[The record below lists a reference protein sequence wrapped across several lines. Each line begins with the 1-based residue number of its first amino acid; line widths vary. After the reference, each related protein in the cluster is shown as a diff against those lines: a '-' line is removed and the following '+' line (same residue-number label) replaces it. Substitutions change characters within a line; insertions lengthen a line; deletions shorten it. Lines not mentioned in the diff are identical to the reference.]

1 MIMKKLALAVG
12 ATVALG
18 SATLAHAGYLETAT
32 NFRANWEF
40 SGFRNADGT
49 PQTDGTVTLNF
60 TKVSGVLE
68 FNIPPPGVWFAER
81 KGTFAWDYNGVPTP
95 VSPLGAGMVAACAGL
110 GFPGYD
116 ACTFTPTFVPV
127 GAAKGSY
134 TDVTGTHF
142 VYDWNTNKWTSDG
155 VSYSGGDFTAS
166 GSGLLLLL
174 GAALGPGG
182 GVIAG
187 FLGSGTVAVKHAFGD
202 DTWSLTLTESD
213 GLNLEATLY
222 GLDNGSII
230 APPFPPGNK
239 DGLINGLVFA
249 NGEVHIPE
257 PGSLALMSVALVG
270 LAARRRKAG

>member
-1 MIMKKLALAVG
+1 MIKKLVLAVG

-18 SATLAHAGYLETAT
+18 GASVAHAGYLETAT

-40 SGFRNADGT
+40 SDFGNADG
-49 PQTDGTVTLNF
+49 VVKLNF

-68 FNIPPPGVWFAER
+68 FNIPPPGAWFAER
-81 KGTFAWDYNGVPTP
+81 KGTYAWDYNGVA
-95 VSPLGAGMVAACAGL
+95 VASPSPPMAAACATL
-110 GFPGYD
+110 GFAGYD
-116 ACTFTPTFVPV
+116 ACTFSSTFKPA
-127 GAAKGSY
+127 GAATGSY
-134 TDVTGTHF
+134 TDITGTHF
-142 VYDWNTNKWTSDG
+142 VYDWNANKWTSDG

-187 FLGSGTVAVKHAFGD
+187 FLGSGTVAVEHTFGD

-213 GLNLEATLY
+213 GLNLESTLY

-249 NGEVHIPE
+249 NGAVHIPE
-257 PGSLALMSVALVG
+257 PGSLALMSLALVG

>member
-1 MIMKKLALAVG
+1 MMIKKLALAVG

-18 SATLAHAGYLETAT
+18 GAGVAHAGYLETAT
-32 NFRANWEF
+32 NFKANWEF
-40 SGFRNADGT
+40 SGFRNADGSQ
-49 PQTDGTVTLNF
+49 QTDGTVTLNF
-60 TKVSGVLE
+60 TAVSGVLE

-81 KGTFAWDYNGVPTP
+81 KGTYAWDYNGVAVP
-95 VSPLGAGMVAACAGL
+95 SPLPPPMAAACAAL
-110 GFPGYD
+110 GFAGYD
-116 ACTFTPTFVPV
+116 ACTFSSTFKPA

-134 TDVTGTHF
+134 TDITGTHF

-155 VSYSGGDFTAS
+155 VSYAGGDFTAS

-182 GVIAG
+182 GIIAG
-187 FLGSGTVAVKHAFGD
+187 FLGSGTVAVKHTFGD

-230 APPFPPGNK
+230 APPFPSGNK

-249 NGEVHIPE
+249 NGAVHIPE
-257 PGSLALMSVALVG
+257 PGSLALMSLALVG